1 MCHIVK
7 KNYKWMPN
15 TNFTKEVALSNHKKK
30 KNQQRGGTRKVKR
43 IKKKKKK
50 TKLRASC
57 KCSKTIFCTDSID
70 RTHSYSQANR
80 NQAKKSQFFFSLL
93 STCTIFF
100 CYTHKYLHDMF
111 FWYPIWSLRSLI
123 FFYFYFL
130 FFMGYNLITLPIAL
144 FVSEHRQNHGY
155 ALYKIKIDI

>member
-123 FFYFYFL
+123 FF
-130 FFMGYNLITLPIAL
+130 FFFNFILWGTI
-144 FVSEHRQNHGY
+144 
-155 ALYKIKIDI
+155 